1 MDSVQDMER
10 LFISAGLQ
18 VIGRRLQM
26 NICLAVSRRTLF
38 LPAVGAIASKTAKAA
53 ETAISPI
60 TSGISITA
68 CTSGISVF
76 AFIHNLLIGLLHFF
90 KPGFRLIAHG
100 VVDIRI
106 GMVLSA
112 QRPVCFFYLFVGCIP

>member
-53 ETAISPI
+53 ETA
-60 TSGISITA
+60 
-68 CTSGISVF
+68 
-76 AFIHNLLIGLLHFF
+76 
-90 KPGFRLIAHG
+90 
-100 VVDIRI
+100 
-106 GMVLSA
+106 
-112 QRPVCFFYLFVGCIP
+112 